1 MSTVPPLG
9 WAGTVGMVVVIVGLV
24 VGIVFYHVWLD
35 RRLKAE
41 RERAAGTGTPRR

>member
-1 MSTVPPLG
+1 MSTFPPLG

-24 VGIVFYHVWLD
+24 VGIVVYHVWLD

-41 RERAAGTGTPRR
+41 RDRAAGTPTPRR

>member
-9 WAGTVGMVVVIVGLV
+9 WTGTIGMVVVIVGLV
-24 VGIVFYHVWLD
+24 VGIVVYHVWLD

-41 RERAAGTGTPRR
+41 RDRAAGTPTPQR